1 MNFKKNEKLNKNV
14 NKKILKKI
22 KSKKSFLTS
31 NNAIIFAKTKIAN
44 EIIRIEIE
52 IEKTISIEKN
62 EIKIMQIIIILTSNL
77 LLTTFLN
84 NLITFFLTNKSK

>member
-1 MNFKKNEKLNKNV
+1 MLTKKE
-14 NKKILKKI
+14 KILKKI
-22 KSKKSFLTS
+22 KSKKSFSTN

-62 EIKIMQIIIILTSNL
+62 EMKIM
-77 LLTTFLN
+77 
-84 NLITFFLTNKSK
+84 